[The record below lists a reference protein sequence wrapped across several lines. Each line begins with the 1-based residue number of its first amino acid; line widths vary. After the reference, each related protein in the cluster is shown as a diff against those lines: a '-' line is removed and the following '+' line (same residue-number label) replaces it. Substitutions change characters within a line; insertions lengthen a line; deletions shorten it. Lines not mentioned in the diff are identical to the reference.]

1 MLAADV
7 NLERSTIHPGIE
19 KMLSPR
25 SELRDKEASTV
36 QTALDMFYTEK
47 SNTLIVR
54 VSNV

>member
-19 KMLSPR
+19 KMFSLC
-25 SELRDKEASTV
+25 SELCDKEASTV